1 MRGQTAAI
9 IIAVAVAVVFATGP
23 PWWWNYLSTSH
34 TSSASTTAPPQSPA
48 DGPTRTPAAKSPSLQ
63 SGLLPASTLGASATI
78 KDTTTEVAD
87 LAGVCGEPAAGAKA
101 AAGEEI
107 WTGST
112 PAVAEAIGYWES
124 AVIAGSFIT
133 SERNSLAQSTNGCST
148 VFEGSVSKWEGSYPA
163 NPPPSCSSPGAEFVT
178 EAYSQNS
185 PGSKLTASGYYA
197 DVQCG
202 DITIYVTTPSGSLQ
216 TALTYLNTAVAQFAA
231 TIGPAYETR
240 S

>member
-231 TIGPAYETR
+231 TVGPAYETR